1 MANAQQRSPYTPG
14 SIAHRLPGRDVHLGR
29 INVHLTNLSVY
40 RQLDGRVHV
49 FVGPRGVGKTSLLRA
64 AQRDAQNRTFTT
76 VWATGGDSVS
86 LSVDLANEFDKLVTA
101 KWTDAAKAAL
111 TETLKT
117 VRLNFGVA
125 SLQLAAG
132 KDKDKDKDKDSPEFV
147 GAARAL
153 QQAITAAAN
162 GAVEAGSAGLVIF
175 VDELQAA
182 DPVGIRA
189 LAYAWQHMQAEAP
202 ELPAAVFAAG
212 LSHTQD
218 TVASAVSFGERFE
231 YRHLYNLSHDEA
243 ALALTAP
250 AQESGVGWQPS
261 ALDSVLRETEG
272 YPYFI
277 QEFGKA
283 VWDLADGPDITV
295 EDARHAVAVVE
306 DKLDSSFFRVRLD
319 RTTDLERAY
328 LRAMAELG
336 SDAQAAGD
344 VAALLDRTSQ
354 QCGPTRARLIEKG
367 LLYTP
372 NFGFAAFTVPKFDAF
387 LKRSV
392 ELSVPPKR
400 VRRGSGR

>member
-277 QEFGKA
+277 QEFGDKMWEA
-283 VWDLADGPDITV
+283 AGYPGPGGVLTMEHYGAALAEFEV
-295 EDARHAVAVVE
+295 ARNTLFRSRWAQATAAE
-306 DKLDSSFFRVRLD
+306 QKLI
-319 RTTDLERAY
+319 A
-328 LRAMAELG
+328 AMASL
-336 SDAQAAGD
+336 SDGD
-344 VAALLDRTSQ
+344 VKRKEVAAAMGVPSTAISM
-354 QCGPTRARLIEKG
+354 ARQSLMDKGLIEATSHGRMRFTAPG
-367 LLYTP
+367 LAQYIRDYV
-372 NFGFAAFTVPKFDAF
+372 AAEDD
-387 LKRSV
+387 
-392 ELSVPPKR
+392 E
-400 VRRGSGR
+400 

>member
-1 MANAQQRSPYTPG
+1 LANAQQRSPYTPG
-14 SIAHRLPGRDVHLGR
+14 SIAHRLPGRDVHLER
-29 INVHLTNLSVY
+29 VNVHLTNLSIY

-86 LSVDLANEFDKLVTA
+86 LSVDLANEFHKLITA
-101 KWTDAAKAAL
+101 KWTATATAAL

-132 KDKDKDKDKDSPEFV
+132 KDKDEHKDSPEFV

-153 QQAITAAAN
+153 QQAITAAAE
-162 GAVEAGSAGLVIF
+162 GVVEAGSAGLVIF

-218 TVASAVSFGERFE
+218 TVATAVSFGERFE
-231 YRHLYNLSHDEA
+231 YRHLNNLSSDDA
-243 ALALTAP
+243 AMALTAP
-250 AQESGVGWQPS
+250 AQDAGVGWQPS
-261 ALDSVLRETEG
+261 ALESVLRDTQG

-277 QEFGKA
+277 QEFGDKMWEA
-283 VWDLADGPDITV
+283 AGYPGPGGVLAMQHY
-295 EDARHAVAVVE
+295 DAALAEFEVARNTLFRSRWAQATTAE
-306 DKLDSSFFRVRLD
+306 QKLII
-319 RTTDLERAY
+319 
-328 LRAMAELG
+328 AMASL
-336 SDAQAAGD
+336 SDGD
-344 VAALLDRTSQ
+344 VKRKEVAEAMGVTS
-354 QCGPTRARLIEKG
+354 TAISMARQSLMDKGLIEATSHGKMRFTAPG
-367 LLYTP
+367 L
-372 NFGFAAFTVPKFDAF
+372 AAYIRDYVDDD
-387 LKRSV
+387 
-392 ELSVPPKR
+392 E
-400 VRRGSGR
+400 

>member
-1 MANAQQRSPYTPG
+1 MANTQQRSPYTPG
-14 SIAHRLPGRDVHLGR
+14 SIAHRLPGRDVQLGR
-29 INVHLTNLSVY
+29 INVYLTNLSVY

-64 AQRDAQNRTFTT
+64 AQRDAQKRTFTT

-86 LSVDLANEFDKLVTA
+86 LSVDLANEFHKLVTE

-132 KDKDKDKDKDSPEFV
+132 KDKDKDSPEFV

-153 QQAITAAAN
+153 QQAITAAAE

-189 LAYAWQHMQAEAP
+189 LGYAWQHMQAEAP
-202 ELPAAVFAAG
+202 GLPAAVFAAG

-218 TVASAVSFGERFE
+218 TVANAVSFGERFE
-231 YRHLYNLSHDEA
+231 YRHLNNLSRDDA

-250 AQESGVGWQPS
+250 AQESGVGWQS
-261 ALDSVLRETEG
+261 EALDAVLRQTQG

-277 QEFGKA
+277 QEFGDKMWEA
-283 VWDLADGPDITV
+283 AGYPGPGGVLTMNHYDAALAEFEV
-295 EDARHAVAVVE
+295 ARNTLFRSRWAQATTAE
-306 DKLDSSFFRVRLD
+306 QKLII
-319 RTTDLERAY
+319 
-328 LRAMAELG
+328 AMASL
-336 SDAQAAGD
+336 SDGD
-344 VAALLDRTSQ
+344 VKRKEVAEAMGVTS
-354 QCGPTRARLIEKG
+354 TAISMARQSLMDKG
-367 LLYTP
+367 LI
-372 NFGFAAFTVPKFDAF
+372 AATSHGKMRFTAPGLAEYIRDHVAD
-387 LKRSV
+387 
-392 ELSVPPKR
+392 EQ
-400 VRRGSGR
+400 